1 MGGQGGPLTL
11 TSGTEKQSA
20 SGVTLRSLVIGAG
33 LSLLIGVGTPYGAFV
48 IMGSQMSRLNAPAA
62 FFLFFVW
69 VGVVQVLL
77 GVIHRRLVLGKG
89 ELLTI
94 YIMMVIATA
103 FSGSE
108 RNGFCLMLLSSTAGV
123 FYLSRPENNWAE
135 RVHPYV
141 ADWMVPHDE
150 IGIRWFFEGLPEGV
164 SISWGM
170 WLPPLLWWLVFMV
183 ALWTVSICGMVI
195 LRRQWVEHEHLIYP
209 ITKIPLAMVEA
220 PPGRSLVA
228 PFLKSGLMWV
238 GLLLAFGRES
248 LTALNHYFPSVPVIP
263 ASFGDVT
270 LLRGSVGVSFY
281 LNLMILGFAYFL
293 KADVMLGMWVFLLL
307 RMVEEGVLTMMGA
320 GIGEA
325 LSNYGGGGG
334 VRGILAHQSIGAMT
348 ALVLFGLWIARGHLR
363 TVFRKAFTG
372 DASVDDSDEIMSY
385 RTAVS
390 GMILGLVGMSVWLW
404 RAGLPMWVAP
414 LFLFG
419 ALVTFVSLTRIIAEA
434 GLPIMFPRNI
444 ALDVVISGI
453 GAKYIGPSGIAALG
467 PTVIW
472 TESLAASMMAH
483 TATGLKLSGEIA
495 HRKRWLLLAIAI
507 AIGVSGVSTFWTSLW
522 VTYRDGG
529 INVAGY
535 VSYLPDFT
543 WSYVALRVDENAG
556 PNWLGWLIRLIGG
569 SVMVGLLLLQRRFL
583 WWPLHPLGFVTSMD
597 RVMGTAW
604 FPVFLAWL
612 LKTVLLKYGG
622 LKAYRALI
630 PLFYGLIL
638 GQFMA
643 GGLWLIVD
651 YFTGMRGNALS
662 MGY

>member
-1 MGGQGGPLTL
+1 MS
-11 TSGTEKQSA
+11 SGTDKQSA

-33 LSLLIGVGTPYGAFV
+33 LSLLIGVGSPYGSFV
-48 IMGSQMSRLNAPAA
+48 IMGSNMSQLNGAAA
-62 FFLFFVW
+62 FFLFFLW

-77 GVIHRRLVLGKG
+77 GVVHRRLVLSKG

-94 YIMMVIATA
+94 YIMMVVATA

-108 RNGFCLMLLSSTAGV
+108 RNGFCLMLLGSTSGV
-123 FYLSRPENNWAE
+123 FYLATPENNWAE

-141 ADWMVPHDE
+141 ADWMVPQDE
-150 IGIRWFFEGLPEGV
+150 MGIRWFFEGLPYGE
-164 SISWGM
+164 SIPWGM
-170 WLPPLLWWLVFMV
+170 WLPPLFWWLVFMV
-183 ALWTVSICGMVI
+183 ALWTVSICTMVI

-209 ITKIPLAMVEA
+209 ITKIPLAMAETQS
-220 PPGRSLVA
+220 GRSSVA
-228 PFLKSGLMWV
+228 PFFKKGLMWV
-238 GLLLAFGRES
+238 GLLLAFGRVS
-248 LTALNHYFPSVPVIP
+248 LNALNHYFPSVPVIP
-263 ASFGDVT
+263 ANFGDIY
-270 LLRGSVGVSFY
+270 LLRGIVGISFY

-307 RMVEEGVLTMMGA
+307 RFLEEGVLNMTGA

-334 VRGILAHQSIGAMT
+334 VRGILAHQSLGAMT
-348 ALVLFGLWIARGHLR
+348 AMVLFGLWIARGHLQA
-363 TVFRKAFTG
+363 VFRKAFRG

-385 RTAVS
+385 RTAVW
-390 GMILGLVGMSVWLW
+390 GLIVGLVGMSVWLW
-404 RAGLPMWVAP
+404 RAGLPLWVAP

-419 ALVTFVSLTRIIAEA
+419 TLVTFVSLTRIIAEA
-434 GLPIMFPRNI
+434 GLPIVFPRNI
-444 ALDVVISGI
+444 PLDVVISGV
-453 GAKYIGPSGIAALG
+453 GAKYIGPSGIAALA

-472 TESLAASMMAH
+472 TESLASTMMAH

-495 HRKRWLLLAIAI
+495 QRKRWLLLAIAI
-507 AIGVSGVSTFWTSLW
+507 AIGVSAISTFWMSLS
-522 VTYRDGG
+522 VAYREGA
-529 INVAGY
+529 INVAGS

-543 WSYVALRVDENAG
+543 WAYAASRVDENAG
-556 PNWLGWLIRLIGG
+556 PNWMGWFIRLIGAG
-569 SVMVGLLLLQRRFL
+569 VMAGLLILQRRFI

-622 LKAYRALI
+622 LKAYRSLS

-638 GQFMA
+638 GQFVA
-643 GGLWLIVD
+643 GGVWLIVD
-651 YFTGMRGNALS
+651 YFTGMMGNGLS